1 MHHLTTQPLR
11 SALAGATL
19 VLLVA
24 ACGGTPAASILTD
37 PKAILMTAVENAAQ
51 AKSVHV
57 DVAAA
62 GNLPVNLGVGGA
74 GLDLTGTTASADVD
88 LMAPAAHA
96 TFDAPGLLGV
106 RGELIA
112 VDGKTYVKT
121 SLTGPQFR
129 EQSGGSVPG
138 ASGLPAAPSAGVPV
152 AAGTKLQQ
160 LQDFLS
166 KPGVDPTLGAEAPC
180 GSATCYTVQI
190 QLTPAELAALQ
201 TESGVELPTANL
213 PVDVGDLGNAG
224 VDLTFHVTKDTNRL
238 FGVTAVVDL
247 QAGAS
252 GAPAASTA
260 PGASP
265 ASTLTLDLTFSKW
278 DDPVTVTA
286 PSADQIAPAG

>member
-1 MHHLTTQPLR
+1 MHHLTTQPLHA
-11 SALAGATL
+11 ALAGATL

-24 ACGGTPAASILTD
+24 ACGGTPAASVQTD
-37 PKAILMTAVENAAQ
+37 PKAILTTAVENAAQ
-51 AKSVHV
+51 AKTVHV
-57 DVAAA
+57 DVAAS
-62 GNLPVNLGVGGA
+62 GNLPVNLGLGSA
-74 GLDLTGTTASADVD
+74 GLDLSGTTASADVD
-88 LMAPAAHA
+88 LKAPAAHA

-129 EQSGGSVPG
+129 EQSGGSLPS
-138 ASGLPAAPSAGVPV
+138 ASGEPAASAGVP
-152 AAGTKLQQ
+152 AAGSMVQQ

-166 KPGVDPTLGAEAPC
+166 KPGVDPTLGADAPC
-180 GSATCYTVQI
+180 GSATCSTVQI

-201 TESGVELPTANL
+201 SESGVELPTANL
-213 PVDVGDLGNAG
+213 PVDVGDLSNAG

-238 FGVTAVVDL
+238 FGVTAVVDM

-260 PGASP
+260 PGASS
-265 ASTLTLDLTFSKW
+265 ASTITLDLTFSKW

-286 PSADQIAPAG
+286 PPADQIAPAG